1 MLAVSSKKVTL
12 ILLLLL
18 VVGGGAASMP
28 AFLNMVTFLDEYL
41 NHEDIA
47 ADYVFGVIW
56 AHFLGATILIWP
68 VSWQHKKILILLWL
82 GRCLITLV
90 AMLPFEYYYSRIGIV
105 DAFGYFT
112 RARQGWLGWDL
123 VAGDGTQKLTALV
136 WLHHQLLPD
145 TYHAVKVSFSMIGL
159 AAVYIFY
166 RAAILFLQQEPINL
180 LFILGFFPS
189 LLFWSCLLGKEPIVL
204 LGVAFYSYGVIGL
217 YRYRRFRYLIFLIL
231 GVSIAMYIRVWMG
244 FILCAP
250 LATFLLTAV
259 GKVGPRLLLTGLFV
273 GTMLISVNIFADRF
287 GLESSQD
294 VLVTVSRIQQG
305 STYGGSTQNAEVDL
319 SNSSSALAY
328 LPLGIFTVLFR
339 PLPGEVLTPF
349 GLLAGLDGG
358 LMLVLLLLAI
368 WRVRLKQL
376 GQPIVLW
383 ASVVILL
390 WATFYAF
397 GASYNL
403 GTISRYRLQILP
415 ILLCLLL
422 YLSQKRVRQVSP
434 TAPPALALSNV
445 SMLPGQITFQQP
457 LPASPR
463 K

>member
-1 MLAVSSKKVTL
+1 
-12 ILLLLL
+12 
-18 VVGGGAASMP
+18 
-28 AFLNMVTFLDEYL
+28 
-41 NHEDIA
+41 
-47 ADYVFGVIW
+47 
-56 AHFLGATILIWP
+56 
-68 VSWQHKKILILLWL
+68 
-82 GRCLITLV
+82 
-90 AMLPFEYYYSRIGIV
+90 
-105 DAFGYFT
+105 
-112 RARQGWLGWDL
+112 
-123 VAGDGTQKLTALV
+123 
-136 WLHHQLLPD
+136 
-145 TYHAVKVSFSMIGL
+145 
-159 AAVYIFY
+159 
-166 RAAILFLQQEPINL
+166 
-180 LFILGFFPS
+180 
-189 LLFWSCLLGKEPIVL
+189 
-204 LGVAFYSYGVIGL
+204 
-217 YRYRRFRYLIFLIL
+217 
-231 GVSIAMYIRVWMG
+231 
-244 FILCAP
+244 
-250 LATFLLTAV
+250 
-259 GKVGPRLLLTGLFV
+259 
-273 GTMLISVNIFADRF
+273 VNIFADRF